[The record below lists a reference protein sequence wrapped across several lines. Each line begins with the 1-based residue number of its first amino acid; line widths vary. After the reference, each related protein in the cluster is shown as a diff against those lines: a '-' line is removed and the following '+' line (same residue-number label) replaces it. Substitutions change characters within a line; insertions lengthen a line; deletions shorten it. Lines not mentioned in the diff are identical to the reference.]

1 MVKKFLGRARE
12 FADTNKTWVVSWVV
26 IILSIFLTIHFWPK
40 APSPVPSH
48 IQQQA
53 GFVII
58 YPDPRSYSY
67 KNAGWNY
74 TLKDGS
80 VSFTVKKDGYSVA
93 FNEQQTPLE
102 YQNDVASYN
111 RFIGSLRP
119 SANFNVPL
127 GTVSITNFV
136 TAGDY
141 QVVGKTGILNSQNT
155 LLLAHPDTDLTD
167 NQWRDLFESLQISN

>member
-12 FADTNKTWVVSWVV
+12 FAQVNKTWVVSWAV

-40 APSPVPSH
+40 APSPVPAN
-48 IQQQA
+48 IQREA
-53 GFVII
+53 GFTIM
-58 YPDPRSYSY
+58 YPDPRGYSY
-67 KNAGWNY
+67 KNAGWSY
-74 TLKDGS
+74 TPKDGS

-93 FNEQQTPLE
+93 FNEQETPLA

-119 SANFNVPL
+119 SANFDVPL

-141 QVVGKTGILNSQNT
+141 QVVGKTGILNAQNT

-167 NQWRDLFESLQISN
+167 NQWRELFESLQTSN